1 MISYISTPLKSEV
14 KPYQENIELIAEIA
28 NKKQAKYDS
37 VIDSLLNQEY
47 NYLNLDIHNAKIK
60 QEHNDLMKNADKQ
73 LNALAKSD
81 LLLPENLNKAEKL
94 FDPIMNNS
102 NIQKGVMYTKKIRE
116 AEEFEKETIKKD
128 PSIGNKLNKNVA
140 EEMRNMFYE
149 ANPEDLDK
157 IAPYTQI
164 FAPYKDITTDLSK
177 LIKDLGVLNPES
189 YTNSVDIMGVLNE
202 YVKSGKI
209 SKDVVYS
216 KINTL
221 MTPEVQHQLMLNGW
235 SSYGKADL
243 NSFLGELEKNI
254 IPQVNSNE
262 KIIESLDER
271 IKLIKLNEA
280 GEPIDGNSIELFYNL
295 KHEKAFYENMNK
307 SYSSILNYNKK
318 YKENGGVLDLD
329 DKFNL
334 FQSLKQ
340 EELLGNMTTLFS
352 QDFNTYSY
360 KVSDADQFKANN
372 DFTLAQM
379 KEKKEK
385 EEKIASLGTPIDV
398 NDDGINDGYV
408 KNAAVSYETTTE
420 EDIENI
426 YRPES
431 MNSKK
436 LIVDGQEIIVNLK
449 NTGIKDW
456 KKEFTEEYEGI
467 QNILT
472 GVVVD
477 HLTSKSL
484 NPDTNEVDPNK
495 LKANNALFD
504 NYHKLRISGKTHDE
518 ALKAAGWTQENALS
532 SEDLSNLYE
541 AKVNAD
547 SSKNLQNIEKAINN
561 HLSKKYKDYLSGAL
575 AQEPK
580 TVEELISFE
589 EYIKNVE
596 NNRDRF
602 FREVRYTTAWSDYLD
617 RQTKKIKEN
626 NGENP
631 NPNLDVVLDFA
642 KEQYEGI
649 KFVKLHPG
657 SKEKSILNN
666 THLEFMPSVNSFIN
680 TGPLQHYGKE
690 YVKEQQEYY
699 KELLTVSKALVINFA
714 DVSQKLED
722 ADPLYKSLQG
732 LVNGALTNPSSG
744 LQIKE
749 DKKKLSSAFENKG
762 KSKIESK
769 SSTPKILRYNTATGE
784 VVASIDN
791 QDVYYTVKPEESSL
805 NGIPLGVPSKDIVGK
820 NLVLDVS
827 LNKNKEYS
835 YPVSLGTINDR
846 FYKIAYSKKHGEFIL
861 YSTDISNP
869 IGSFKST
876 FAAENYYKNIKNNSS
891 NNNSVQTNNQN
902 TITITQ

>member
-14 KPYQENIELIAEIA
+14 KPYQENIKLIAAVA
-28 NKKQAKYDS
+28 NEKQAKYDS
-37 VIDSLLNQEY
+37 VIDSLLYKEY

-60 QEHNDLMKNADKQ
+60 QEHNDLMKNIDKQ
-73 LNALAKSD
+73 LNSLAKSD

-102 NIQKGVMYTKKIRE
+102 NIQKGVIYTKKIRE
-116 AEEFEKETIKKD
+116 AEEFEKETLKKD

-164 FAPYKDITTDLSK
+164 FTPYKDITTDLSK
-177 LIKDLGVLNPES
+177 LIKELGVLNPEK
-189 YTNSVDIMGVLNE
+189 YTTSSDIMGVLNE

-209 SKDVVYS
+209 SKDVVFS

-254 IPQVNSNE
+254 IPQINSNE
-262 KIIESLDER
+262 KIIESLDEK

-307 SYSSILNYNKK
+307 SYSDILNYNKK

-352 QDFNTYSY
+352 QDFNEYSY
-360 KVSDADQFKANN
+360 KESDAVQFKANN
-372 DFTLAQM
+372 DFIVAQM
-379 KEKKEK
+379 KEKREK
-385 EEKIASLGTPIDV
+385 EEKIASLGIPIDV

-456 KKEFTEEYEGI
+456 KKAFTEEYKGI

-477 HLTSKSL
+477 YLTSKSL
-484 NPDTNEVDPNK
+484 NPATNEVDPNK

-504 NYHKLRISGKTHDE
+504 NYYKLRTSNKTHEE
-518 ALKAAGWTQENALS
+518 ALAASGWTQENALS

-561 HLSKKYKDYLSGAL
+561 HLSKKYKNYLSGAL

-589 EYIKNVE
+589 EFEKNKKNIDRNIILQGYSTSTVPSDIEIVE
-596 NNRDRF
+596 NLKKKFEKEWDKEKV
-602 FREVRYTTAWSDYLD
+602 RELYNS
-617 RQTKKIKEN
+617 
-626 NGENP
+626 
-631 NPNLDVVLDFA
+631 
-642 KEQYEGI
+642 I
-649 KFVKLHPG
+649 KFIKLFPG
-657 SKEKSILNN
+657 SKEKSILSDYE
-666 THLEFMPSVNSFIN
+666 LKIMPNVDAFIN
-680 TGPLQHYGKE
+680 IDPRQHYGKE
-690 YVKEQQEYY
+690 YIKEQQEYY
-699 KELLTVSKALVINFA
+699 KELLTVSNALVINFA

-732 LVNGALTNPSSG
+732 LINGALTNPGSG

-749 DKKKLSSAFENKG
+749 DKKKLLSSAFDKTG

-791 QDVYYTVKPEESSL
+791 QDVYYTVKPEESNL

-820 NLVLDVS
+820 NLVLDVF

-869 IGSFKST
+869 LGTFKST
-876 FAAENYYKNIKNNSS
+876 FAAENAFKSLKSNIS
-891 NNNSVQTNNQN
+891 NNTNQTNNQN

>member
-14 KPYQENIELIAEIA
+14 KPYQENIKLIAAIA
-28 NKKQAKYDS
+28 NEKQAKYDS
-37 VIDSLLNQEY
+37 VIDSLLYKEY

-60 QEHNDLMKNADKQ
+60 QEHNDLMKNIDKQ
-73 LNALAKSD
+73 LNSLAKSD

-102 NIQKGVMYTKKIRE
+102 NIQKGVIYTKKIRE
-116 AEEFEKETIKKD
+116 AEEFEKETLKKD

-164 FAPYKDITTDLSK
+164 FTPYKDITTDLSK
-177 LIKDLGVLNPES
+177 LIKELGVLNPEK
-189 YTNSVDIMGVLNE
+189 YTTSSDIMGVLNE

-209 SKDVVYS
+209 SKDVVFS

-254 IPQVNSNE
+254 IPQINSNE
-262 KIIESLDER
+262 KIIESLDEK

-307 SYSSILNYNKK
+307 SYSDILNYNKK

-352 QDFNTYSY
+352 QDFNEYSY
-360 KVSDADQFKANN
+360 KESDAVQFKANN
-372 DFTLAQM
+372 DFIVAQM
-379 KEKKEK
+379 KEKREK
-385 EEKIASLGTPIDV
+385 EEKIASLGIPIDV

-408 KNAAVSYETTTE
+408 KNATLSYETTTE

-456 KKEFTEEYEGI
+456 KKAFTEEYKGI

-477 HLTSKSL
+477 YLTSKSL
-484 NPDTNEVDPNK
+484 NPATNEVDPNK

-504 NYHKLRISGKTHDE
+504 NYYKLRTSNKTHEE
-518 ALKAAGWTQENALS
+518 ALAASGWTQENALS

-561 HLSKKYKDYLSGAL
+561 HLSKKYKNYLSGAL

-589 EYIKNVE
+589 EFEKNKKNIDRNIILQGYSTSTVPSDIEIVE
-596 NNRDRF
+596 NLKKKFEKEWDKEKV
-602 FREVRYTTAWSDYLD
+602 RELYNS
-617 RQTKKIKEN
+617 
-626 NGENP
+626 
-631 NPNLDVVLDFA
+631 
-642 KEQYEGI
+642 I
-649 KFVKLHPG
+649 KFIKLFPG
-657 SKEKSILNN
+657 SKEKSILSDYQ
-666 THLEFMPSVNSFIN
+666 LKIMPNVDAFIN
-680 TGPLQHYGKE
+680 IDPRQHYGKE
-690 YVKEQQEYY
+690 YIKEQQEYY
-699 KELLTVSKALVINFA
+699 KELLTVSNALVINFA

-732 LVNGALTNPSSG
+732 LINGALTNPGSG

-749 DKKKLSSAFENKG
+749 DKKKLLSSAFDKTG

-791 QDVYYTVKPEESSL
+791 QDVYYTVKPEESNL

-820 NLVLDVS
+820 NLVLDVI

-869 IGSFKST
+869 LGTFKST
-876 FAAENYYKNIKNNSS
+876 FAAENAFKSLKSNIS
-891 NNNSVQTNNQN
+891 NNTNQTNNQN

>member
-1 MISYISTPLKSEV
+1 
-14 KPYQENIELIAEIA
+14 
-28 NKKQAKYDS
+28 
-37 VIDSLLNQEY
+37 
-47 NYLNLDIHNAKIK
+47 
-60 QEHNDLMKNADKQ
+60 
-73 LNALAKSD
+73 
-81 LLLPENLNKAEKL
+81 
-94 FDPIMNNS
+94 MNNS

-116 AEEFEKETIKKD
+116 AEEFENETIKKD
-128 PSIGNKLNKNVA
+128 PSIGNRLNKNVA
-140 EEMRNMFYE
+140 EEMKNMFYE

-164 FAPYKDITTDLSK
+164 FAPYKDITADLSK

-189 YTNSVDIMGVLNE
+189 YTTSSDIMGVLNE

-209 SKDVVYS
+209 AKDVVYS
-216 KINTL
+216 KINAL

-271 IKLIKLNEA
+271 IKLIELNEA

-329 DKFNL
+329 DRFNL

-360 KVSDADQFKANN
+360 KVSDAGQFKANN
-372 DFTLAQM
+372 DFALAQM
-379 KEKKEK
+379 KEKREK
-385 EEKIASLGTPIDV
+385 EDKIASLGTPIDV
-398 NDDGINDGYV
+398 NNDGINDGYV
-408 KNAAVSYETTTE
+408 KNATLSYETTTE
-420 EDIENI
+420 EDIEGI
-426 YRPES
+426 YDPKS
-431 MNSKK
+431 INSKK

-449 NTGIKDW
+449 NSGIKNW
-456 KKEFTEEYEGI
+456 QETFREEYEGI

-472 GVVVD
+472 GIVVD

-484 NPDTNEVDPNK
+484 NPATNEVDPNK

-518 ALKAAGWTQENALS
+518 ALKAAGWTQENSLS

-541 AKVNAD
+541 AKVNVD

-631 NPNLDVVLDFA
+631 NPNLDIVLDFA

-649 KFVKLHPG
+649 KFAKLHPG

-666 THLEFMPSVNSFIN
+666 THLEFMPSVYSFIN

-690 YVKEQQEYY
+690 YIKEQQEYY
-699 KELLTVSKALVINFA
+699 KELLTVSNALVINFA

-749 DKKKLSSAFENKG
+749 DKKKLSSAFDKTG

-791 QDVYYTVKPEESSL
+791 QDVYYTVKPEESNL

-835 YPVSLGTINDR
+835 YPVSLGTINSE

-861 YSTDISNP
+861 YSTNISNP
-869 IGSFKST
+869 IGIYKST
-876 FAAENYYKNIKNNSS
+876 FAAENAFKSLKSNIPNNT
-891 NNNSVQTNNQN
+891 NQTNNQN

>member
-14 KPYQENIELIAEIA
+14 KPYQENIKLIAAVA
-28 NKKQAKYDS
+28 NEKQAKYDS
-37 VIDSLLNQEY
+37 VIDSLLYKEY

-60 QEHNDLMKNADKQ
+60 QEHNDLMKNIDKQ
-73 LNALAKSD
+73 LNSLAKSD

-102 NIQKGVMYTKKIRE
+102 NIQKGVIYTKKIRE
-116 AEEFEKETIKKD
+116 AEEFEKETLKKD

-164 FAPYKDITTDLSK
+164 FTPYKDITTDLSK
-177 LIKDLGVLNPES
+177 LIKELGVLNPEK
-189 YTNSVDIMGVLNE
+189 YTTSSDIMGVLNE

-209 SKDVVYS
+209 SKDVVFS

-254 IPQVNSNE
+254 IPQINSNE
-262 KIIESLDER
+262 KIIESLDEK

-307 SYSSILNYNKK
+307 SYSDILNYNKK

-352 QDFNTYSY
+352 QDFNEYSY
-360 KVSDADQFKANN
+360 KVSDALQFKANN
-372 DFTLAQM
+372 DFIVAQM
-379 KEKKEK
+379 KEKREK
-385 EEKIASLGTPIDV
+385 EEKIASLGIPIDV

-408 KNAAVSYETTTE
+408 KNATLSYETTTE

-456 KKEFTEEYEGI
+456 KKAFTEEYKGI

-477 HLTSKSL
+477 YLTSKSL
-484 NPDTNEVDPNK
+484 NPATNEVDPNK

-504 NYHKLRISGKTHDE
+504 NYYKLRTSNKTHEE
-518 ALKAAGWTQENALS
+518 ALAASGWTQENALS

-561 HLSKKYKDYLSGAL
+561 HLSKKYKNYLSGAL

-589 EYIKNVE
+589 EFEKNKKNIDRNIILQGYSTSTVPSDIEIVE
-596 NNRDRF
+596 NLKKKFEKEWDKEKV
-602 FREVRYTTAWSDYLD
+602 RELYNS
-617 RQTKKIKEN
+617 
-626 NGENP
+626 
-631 NPNLDVVLDFA
+631 
-642 KEQYEGI
+642 I
-649 KFVKLHPG
+649 KFIKLFPG
-657 SKEKSILNN
+657 SKEKSILSDYE
-666 THLEFMPSVNSFIN
+666 LKIMPNVDAFIN
-680 TGPLQHYGKE
+680 IDPRQHYGKE
-690 YVKEQQEYY
+690 YIKEQQEYY
-699 KELLTVSKALVINFA
+699 KELLTVSNALVINFA

-732 LVNGALTNPSSG
+732 LINGALTNPGSG

-749 DKKKLSSAFENKG
+749 DKKKLLSSAFDKTG

-791 QDVYYTVKPEESSL
+791 QDVYYTVKPEESNL

-820 NLVLDVS
+820 NLVLDVI

>member
-14 KPYQENIELIAEIA
+14 KPYQENIKLIASIA
-28 NKKQAKYDS
+28 NQKQAKYDS
-37 VIDSLLNQEY
+37 VIDSLLNKEY

-116 AEEFEKETIKKD
+116 AEEFENETIKKD

-177 LIKDLGVLNPES
+177 LIKELGVLNPES

-271 IKLIKLNEA
+271 IKLIELNEA

-295 KHEKAFYENMNK
+295 KQEKAFYENMNK

-329 DKFNL
+329 DRFNL

-360 KVSDADQFKANN
+360 KVSDASQFKANN
-372 DFTLAQM
+372 DFALAQM
-379 KEKKEK
+379 KEKREK
-385 EEKIASLGTPIDV
+385 EDKIASLGTPIDV

-408 KNAAVSYETTTE
+408 KNATLSYETTTE

-580 TVEELISFE
+580 TVEELITYE
-589 EYIKNVE
+589 EFKN
-596 NNRDRF
+596 NLKNRN
-602 FREVRYTTAWSDYLD
+602 YLD
-617 RQTKKIKEN
+617 LLEINKLNLNIYTQDFKDEIKKISEKNFSEQN
-626 NGENP
+626 
-631 NPNLDVVLDFA
+631 A
-642 KEQYEGI
+642 KKLYDSI
-649 KFVKLHPG
+649 KFIKLFPG
-657 SKEKSILNN
+657 SKEKSILSDYQ
-666 THLEFMPSVNSFIN
+666 LELMPSVNSFIN
-680 TGPLQHYGKE
+680 IDARQHYGKE

-749 DKKKLSSAFENKG
+749 DKKKLSSAFEETG

-835 YPVSLGTINDR
+835 YPVSLGTINSE

-861 YSTDISNP
+861 YSTNILNP
-869 IGSFKST
+869 IGIYKST
-876 FAAENYYKNIKNNSS
+876 FAAENAFKSLKSNIPNNT
-891 NNNSVQTNNQN
+891 NQTNNQN

>member
-14 KPYQENIELIAEIA
+14 KPYQENIKLIAEIA
-28 NKKQAKYDS
+28 NEKQAKYDS
-37 VIDSLLNQEY
+37 VIDSLLYKEY

-60 QEHNDLMKNADKQ
+60 QEHNDLMKNIDKQ
-73 LNALAKSD
+73 LNSLAKSD

-102 NIQKGVMYTKKIRE
+102 NIQKGVIYTKKIRE
-116 AEEFEKETIKKD
+116 AEEFEKETLKKD

-164 FAPYKDITTDLSK
+164 FTPYKDITTDLSK
-177 LIKDLGVLNPES
+177 LIKELGVLNPEK
-189 YTNSVDIMGVLNE
+189 YTTSSDIMGVLNE

-209 SKDVVYS
+209 SKDVVFS

-254 IPQVNSNE
+254 IPQINSNE
-262 KIIESLDER
+262 KIIESLDEK

-307 SYSSILNYNKK
+307 SYSDILNYNKK

-352 QDFNTYSY
+352 QDFNEYSY
-360 KVSDADQFKANN
+360 KESDALQFKANN
-372 DFTLAQM
+372 DFIVAQM
-379 KEKKEK
+379 KEKREK
-385 EEKIASLGTPIDV
+385 EEKIASLGIPIDV

-408 KNAAVSYETTTE
+408 KNATLSYETTTE

-456 KKEFTEEYEGI
+456 KKAFTEEYKGI

-477 HLTSKSL
+477 YLTSKSL
-484 NPDTNEVDPNK
+484 NPATNEVDPNK

-504 NYHKLRISGKTHDE
+504 NYYKLRTSNKTHEE
-518 ALKAAGWTQENALS
+518 ALAASGWTQENALS

-561 HLSKKYKDYLSGAL
+561 HLSKKYKNYLSGAL

-589 EYIKNVE
+589 EFEKNKKNIDRNIILQGYSTSTVPSDIEIVE
-596 NNRDRF
+596 NLKKKFEKEWDK
-602 FREVRYTTAWSDYLD
+602 EKVRKLYNS
-617 RQTKKIKEN
+617 
-626 NGENP
+626 
-631 NPNLDVVLDFA
+631 
-642 KEQYEGI
+642 I
-649 KFVKLHPG
+649 KFIKLFPG
-657 SKEKSILNN
+657 SKEKSILSDYE
-666 THLEFMPSVNSFIN
+666 LKIMPNVDAFIN
-680 TGPLQHYGKE
+680 IDPRQHYGKE
-690 YVKEQQEYY
+690 YIKEQQEYY
-699 KELLTVSKALVINFA
+699 KELLTVSNALVINFA

-732 LVNGALTNPSSG
+732 LINGALTNPGSG

-749 DKKKLSSAFENKG
+749 DKKKLLSSAFDKTG

-791 QDVYYTVKPEESSL
+791 QDVYYTVKPEESNL

-820 NLVLDVS
+820 NLVLDVI

-869 IGSFKST
+869 LGTFKST
-876 FAAENYYKNIKNNSS
+876 FAAENAFKSLKSNIS
-891 NNNSVQTNNQN
+891 NNTNQTNNQN

>member
-14 KPYQENIELIAEIA
+14 KPYQENIKLIAEIA
-28 NKKQAKYDS
+28 NEKQAKYDS
-37 VIDSLLNQEY
+37 VIDSLLYKEY

-60 QEHNDLMKNADKQ
+60 QEHNDLMKNIDKQ
-73 LNALAKSD
+73 LNSLAKSD

-102 NIQKGVMYTKKIRE
+102 NIQKGVIYTKKIRE
-116 AEEFEKETIKKD
+116 AEEFEKETLKKD

-164 FAPYKDITTDLSK
+164 FTPYKDITTDLSK
-177 LIKDLGVLNPES
+177 LIKELGVLNPEK
-189 YTNSVDIMGVLNE
+189 YTTSSDIMGVLNE

-209 SKDVVYS
+209 SKDVVFS

-254 IPQVNSNE
+254 IPQINSNE
-262 KIIESLDER
+262 KIIESLDEK

-307 SYSSILNYNKK
+307 SYSDILNYNKK

-352 QDFNTYSY
+352 QDFNEYSY
-360 KVSDADQFKANN
+360 KVSDALQFKANN
-372 DFTLAQM
+372 DFIVAQM
-379 KEKKEK
+379 KEKREK
-385 EEKIASLGTPIDV
+385 EEKIASLGIPIDV

-408 KNAAVSYETTTE
+408 KNATLSYETTTE

-456 KKEFTEEYEGI
+456 KKAFTEEYKGI

-477 HLTSKSL
+477 YLTSKSL
-484 NPDTNEVDPNK
+484 NPATNEVDPNK

-504 NYHKLRISGKTHDE
+504 NYYKLRTSNKTHEE
-518 ALKAAGWTQENALS
+518 ALAASGWTQENALS

-561 HLSKKYKDYLSGAL
+561 HLSKKYKNYLSGAL

-589 EYIKNVE
+589 EFEKNKKNIDRNIILQGYSTSTVPSDIEIVE
-596 NNRDRF
+596 NLKKKFEKEWDK
-602 FREVRYTTAWSDYLD
+602 EKVRKLYNS
-617 RQTKKIKEN
+617 
-626 NGENP
+626 
-631 NPNLDVVLDFA
+631 
-642 KEQYEGI
+642 I
-649 KFVKLHPG
+649 KFIKLFPG
-657 SKEKSILNN
+657 SKEKSILSDYE
-666 THLEFMPSVNSFIN
+666 LKIMPNVDAFIN
-680 TGPLQHYGKE
+680 IDPRQHYGKE
-690 YVKEQQEYY
+690 YIKEQQEYY
-699 KELLTVSKALVINFA
+699 KELLTVSNALVINFA

-732 LVNGALTNPSSG
+732 LINGALTNPGSG

-749 DKKKLSSAFENKG
+749 DKKKLLSSAFDKTG

-791 QDVYYTVKPEESSL
+791 QDVYYTVKPEESNL

-820 NLVLDVS
+820 NLVLDVI

-869 IGSFKST
+869 LGTFKST
-876 FAAENYYKNIKNNSS
+876 FAAENAFKSLKSNIS
-891 NNNSVQTNNQN
+891 NNTNQTNNQN

>member
-14 KPYQENIELIAEIA
+14 KPYQENIKLIAAVA
-28 NKKQAKYDS
+28 NEKQAKYDS
-37 VIDSLLNQEY
+37 VIDSLLYKEY

-60 QEHNDLMKNADKQ
+60 QEHNDLMKNIDKQ
-73 LNALAKSD
+73 LNSLAKSD

-102 NIQKGVMYTKKIRE
+102 NIQKGVIYTKKIRE
-116 AEEFEKETIKKD
+116 AEEFEKETLKKD

-164 FAPYKDITTDLSK
+164 FTPYKDITTDLSK
-177 LIKDLGVLNPES
+177 LIKELGVLNPEK
-189 YTNSVDIMGVLNE
+189 YTTSSDIMGVLNE

-209 SKDVVYS
+209 SKDVVFS

-254 IPQVNSNE
+254 IPQINSNE
-262 KIIESLDER
+262 KIIESLDEK

-307 SYSSILNYNKK
+307 SYSDILNYNKK

-352 QDFNTYSY
+352 QDFNEYSY
-360 KVSDADQFKANN
+360 KESDAVQFKANN
-372 DFTLAQM
+372 DFIVAQM
-379 KEKKEK
+379 KEKREK
-385 EEKIASLGTPIDV
+385 EEKIASLGIPIDV

-408 KNAAVSYETTTE
+408 KNATLSYETTTE

-456 KKEFTEEYEGI
+456 KKAFTEEYKGI

-477 HLTSKSL
+477 YLTSKSL
-484 NPDTNEVDPNK
+484 NPATNEVDPNK

-504 NYHKLRISGKTHDE
+504 NYYKLRTSNKTHEE
-518 ALKAAGWTQENALS
+518 ALAASGWTQENALS

-561 HLSKKYKDYLSGAL
+561 HLSKKYKNYLNGAL

-589 EYIKNVE
+589 EFEKNKKNIDRNIILQGYSTSTVPSDIEIVE
-596 NNRDRF
+596 NLKKKFEKEWDK
-602 FREVRYTTAWSDYLD
+602 EKVRKLYNS
-617 RQTKKIKEN
+617 
-626 NGENP
+626 
-631 NPNLDVVLDFA
+631 
-642 KEQYEGI
+642 I
-649 KFVKLHPG
+649 KFIKLFPG
-657 SKEKSILNN
+657 SKEKSILSDYE
-666 THLEFMPSVNSFIN
+666 LKIMPNVDAFIN
-680 TGPLQHYGKE
+680 IDPRQHYGKE
-690 YVKEQQEYY
+690 YIKEQQEYY
-699 KELLTVSKALVINFA
+699 KELLTVSNALVINFA

-732 LVNGALTNPSSG
+732 LINGALTNPGSG

-749 DKKKLSSAFENKG
+749 DKKKLLSSAFDKTG

-791 QDVYYTVKPEESSL
+791 QDVYYTVKPEESNL

-820 NLVLDVS
+820 NLVLDVI

-869 IGSFKST
+869 LGTFKST
-876 FAAENYYKNIKNNSS
+876 FAAENAFKSLKSNIS
-891 NNNSVQTNNQN
+891 NNTNQTNNQN

>member
-14 KPYQENIELIAEIA
+14 KPYQENIKLIAEIA
-28 NKKQAKYDS
+28 NEKQAKYDS
-37 VIDSLLNQEY
+37 VIDSLLYKEY

-60 QEHNDLMKNADKQ
+60 QEHNDLMKNIDKQ
-73 LNALAKSD
+73 LNSLAKSD

-102 NIQKGVMYTKKIRE
+102 NIQKGVIYTKKIRE
-116 AEEFEKETIKKD
+116 AEEFEKETLKKD

-164 FAPYKDITTDLSK
+164 FTPYKDITTDLSK
-177 LIKDLGVLNPES
+177 LIKELGVLNPEK
-189 YTNSVDIMGVLNE
+189 YTTSSDIMGVLNE

-209 SKDVVYS
+209 SKDVVFS

-254 IPQVNSNE
+254 IPQINSNE
-262 KIIESLDER
+262 KIIESLDEK

-307 SYSSILNYNKK
+307 SYSDILNYNKK

-352 QDFNTYSY
+352 QDFNEYSY
-360 KVSDADQFKANN
+360 KVSDALQFKANN
-372 DFTLAQM
+372 DFIVAQM
-379 KEKKEK
+379 KEKREK
-385 EEKIASLGTPIDV
+385 EEKIASLGIPIDV

-408 KNAAVSYETTTE
+408 KNATLSYETTTE

-456 KKEFTEEYEGI
+456 KKAFTEEYKGI

-477 HLTSKSL
+477 YLTSKSL
-484 NPDTNEVDPNK
+484 NPATNEVDPNK

-504 NYHKLRISGKTHDE
+504 NYYKLRTSNKTHEE
-518 ALKAAGWTQENALS
+518 ALAASGWTQENALS

-561 HLSKKYKDYLSGAL
+561 HLSKKYKNYLSGAL

-589 EYIKNVE
+589 EFEKNKKNIDRNIILQGYSTSTVPSDIEIVE
-596 NNRDRF
+596 NLKKKFEKEWDK
-602 FREVRYTTAWSDYLD
+602 EKVRKLYNS
-617 RQTKKIKEN
+617 
-626 NGENP
+626 
-631 NPNLDVVLDFA
+631 
-642 KEQYEGI
+642 I
-649 KFVKLHPG
+649 KFIKLFPG
-657 SKEKSILNN
+657 SKEKSILSDYE
-666 THLEFMPSVNSFIN
+666 LKIMPNVDAFIN
-680 TGPLQHYGKE
+680 IDPRQHYGKE
-690 YVKEQQEYY
+690 YIKEQQEYY
-699 KELLTVSKALVINFA
+699 KELLTVSNALVINFA

-732 LVNGALTNPSSG
+732 LINGALTNPGSG

-749 DKKKLSSAFENKG
+749 DKKKLLSSAFDKTG

-791 QDVYYTVKPEESSL
+791 QDVYYTVKPEESNL

-820 NLVLDVS
+820 NLVLDVI

>member
-14 KPYQENIELIAEIA
+14 KPYQENIKLIAAIA
-28 NKKQAKYDS
+28 NEKQAKYDS
-37 VIDSLLNQEY
+37 VIDSLLYKEY

-60 QEHNDLMKNADKQ
+60 QEHNDLMKNIDKQ
-73 LNALAKSD
+73 LNSLAKSD

-102 NIQKGVMYTKKIRE
+102 NIQKGVIYTKKIRE
-116 AEEFEKETIKKD
+116 AEEFEKETLKKD

-164 FAPYKDITTDLSK
+164 FTPYKDITTDLSK
-177 LIKDLGVLNPES
+177 LIKELGVLNPEK
-189 YTNSVDIMGVLNE
+189 YTTSSDIMGVLNE

-209 SKDVVYS
+209 SKDVVFS

-254 IPQVNSNE
+254 IPQINSNE
-262 KIIESLDER
+262 KIIESLDEK

-307 SYSSILNYNKK
+307 SYSDILNYNKK

-352 QDFNTYSY
+352 QDFNEYSY
-360 KVSDADQFKANN
+360 KESDAVQFKANN
-372 DFTLAQM
+372 DFIVAQM
-379 KEKKEK
+379 KEKREK
-385 EEKIASLGTPIDV
+385 EEKIASLGIPIDV

-408 KNAAVSYETTTE
+408 KNATLSYETTTE

-456 KKEFTEEYEGI
+456 KKAFTEEYKGI

-477 HLTSKSL
+477 YLTSKSL
-484 NPDTNEVDPNK
+484 NPATNEVDPNK

-504 NYHKLRISGKTHDE
+504 NYYKLRTSNKTHEE
-518 ALKAAGWTQENALS
+518 ALAASGWTQENALS

-561 HLSKKYKDYLSGAL
+561 HLSKKYKNYLNGAL

-589 EYIKNVE
+589 EFEKNKKNIDRNIILQGYSTSTVPSDIEIVE
-596 NNRDRF
+596 NLKKKFEKEWDKEKV
-602 FREVRYTTAWSDYLD
+602 RELYNS
-617 RQTKKIKEN
+617 
-626 NGENP
+626 
-631 NPNLDVVLDFA
+631 
-642 KEQYEGI
+642 I
-649 KFVKLHPG
+649 KFIKLFPG
-657 SKEKSILNN
+657 SKEKSILSDYE
-666 THLEFMPSVNSFIN
+666 LKIMPNVDAFIN
-680 TGPLQHYGKE
+680 IDPRQHYGKE
-690 YVKEQQEYY
+690 YIKEQQEYY
-699 KELLTVSKALVINFA
+699 KELLTVSNALVINFA

-732 LVNGALTNPSSG
+732 LINGALTNPGSG

-749 DKKKLSSAFENKG
+749 DKKKLLSSAFDKTG

-791 QDVYYTVKPEESSL
+791 QDVYYTVKPEESNL

-820 NLVLDVS
+820 NLVLDVI

-869 IGSFKST
+869 LGTFKST
-876 FAAENYYKNIKNNSS
+876 FAAENAFKSLKSNIS
-891 NNNSVQTNNQN
+891 NNTNQTNNQN

>member
-14 KPYQENIELIAEIA
+14 KPYQENIKLIAAVA
-28 NKKQAKYDS
+28 NEKQAKYDS
-37 VIDSLLNQEY
+37 VIDSLLYKEY
-47 NYLNLDIHNAKIK
+47 NYLNLDIYNAKIK
-60 QEHNDLMKNADKQ
+60 QEHNDLMKNIDKQ
-73 LNALAKSD
+73 LNSLAKSD

-102 NIQKGVMYTKKIRE
+102 NIQKGVIYTKKIRE
-116 AEEFEKETIKKD
+116 AEEFEKETLKKD

-164 FAPYKDITTDLSK
+164 FTPYKDITTDLSK
-177 LIKDLGVLNPES
+177 LIKELGVLNPEK
-189 YTNSVDIMGVLNE
+189 YTTSSDIMGVLNE

-209 SKDVVYS
+209 SKDVVFS

-254 IPQVNSNE
+254 IPQINSNE
-262 KIIESLDER
+262 KIIESLDEK

-307 SYSSILNYNKK
+307 SYSDILNYNKK

-352 QDFNTYSY
+352 QDFNEYSY
-360 KVSDADQFKANN
+360 KVSDAVQFKANN
-372 DFTLAQM
+372 DFIVAQM
-379 KEKKEK
+379 KEKREK
-385 EEKIASLGTPIDV
+385 EEKIASLGIPIDV

-456 KKEFTEEYEGI
+456 KKAFTEEYKGI

-477 HLTSKSL
+477 YLTSKSL
-484 NPDTNEVDPNK
+484 NPATNEVDPNK

-504 NYHKLRISGKTHDE
+504 NYYKLRTSNKTHEE
-518 ALKAAGWTQENALS
+518 ALAASGWTQENALS

-561 HLSKKYKDYLSGAL
+561 HLSKKYKNYLSGAL

-589 EYIKNVE
+589 EFEKNKKNIDRNIILQGYSTSTVPSDIEIVE
-596 NNRDRF
+596 NLKKKFEKEWDKEKV
-602 FREVRYTTAWSDYLD
+602 RELYNS
-617 RQTKKIKEN
+617 
-626 NGENP
+626 
-631 NPNLDVVLDFA
+631 
-642 KEQYEGI
+642 I
-649 KFVKLHPG
+649 KFIKLFPG
-657 SKEKSILNN
+657 SKEKSILSDYE
-666 THLEFMPSVNSFIN
+666 LKIMPNVDAFIN
-680 TGPLQHYGKE
+680 IDPRQHYGKE
-690 YVKEQQEYY
+690 YIKEQQEYY
-699 KELLTVSKALVINFA
+699 KELLTVSNALVINFA

-732 LVNGALTNPSSG
+732 LINGALTNPGSG

-749 DKKKLSSAFENKG
+749 DKKKLLSSAFDKTG

-791 QDVYYTVKPEESSL
+791 QDVYYTVKPEESNL

-820 NLVLDVS
+820 NLVLDVI

-869 IGSFKST
+869 LGTFKST
-876 FAAENYYKNIKNNSS
+876 FAAENAFKSLKSNIS
-891 NNNSVQTNNQN
+891 NNTNQTNNQN

>member
-14 KPYQENIELIAEIA
+14 KPYQENIKLIAAVA
-28 NKKQAKYDS
+28 NEKQAKYDS
-37 VIDSLLNQEY
+37 VIDSLLYKEY
-47 NYLNLDIHNAKIK
+47 NYLNLDIYNAKIK
-60 QEHNDLMKNADKQ
+60 QEHNDLMKNIDKQ
-73 LNALAKSD
+73 LNSLAKSD

-102 NIQKGVMYTKKIRE
+102 NIQKGVIYTKKIRE
-116 AEEFEKETIKKD
+116 AEEFEKETLKKD

-164 FAPYKDITTDLSK
+164 FTPYKDITTDLSK
-177 LIKDLGVLNPES
+177 LIKELGVLNPEK
-189 YTNSVDIMGVLNE
+189 YTTSSDIMGVLNE

-209 SKDVVYS
+209 SKDVVFS

-254 IPQVNSNE
+254 IPQINSNE
-262 KIIESLDER
+262 KIIESLDEK

-307 SYSSILNYNKK
+307 SYSDILNYNKK

-352 QDFNTYSY
+352 QDFNEYSY
-360 KVSDADQFKANN
+360 KESDAVQFKANN
-372 DFTLAQM
+372 DFIVAQM
-379 KEKKEK
+379 KEKREK
-385 EEKIASLGTPIDV
+385 EEKIASLGIPIDV

-456 KKEFTEEYEGI
+456 KKAFTEEYKGI

-477 HLTSKSL
+477 YLTSKSL
-484 NPDTNEVDPNK
+484 NPATNEVDPNK

-504 NYHKLRISGKTHDE
+504 NYYKLRTSNKTHEE
-518 ALKAAGWTQENALS
+518 ALAASGWTQENALS

-561 HLSKKYKDYLSGAL
+561 HLSKKYKNYLSGAL

-589 EYIKNVE
+589 EFEKNKKNIDRNIILQGYSTSTVPSDIEIVE
-596 NNRDRF
+596 NLKKKFEKEWDKEKV
-602 FREVRYTTAWSDYLD
+602 RELYNS
-617 RQTKKIKEN
+617 
-626 NGENP
+626 
-631 NPNLDVVLDFA
+631 
-642 KEQYEGI
+642 I
-649 KFVKLHPG
+649 KFIKLFPG
-657 SKEKSILNN
+657 SKEKSILSDYE
-666 THLEFMPSVNSFIN
+666 LKIMPNVDAFIN
-680 TGPLQHYGKE
+680 IDPRQHYGKE
-690 YVKEQQEYY
+690 YIKEQQEYY
-699 KELLTVSKALVINFA
+699 KELLTVSNALVINFA

-732 LVNGALTNPSSG
+732 LINGALTNPGSG

-749 DKKKLSSAFENKG
+749 DKKKLLSSAFDKTG

-791 QDVYYTVKPEESSL
+791 QDVYYTVKPEESNL

-820 NLVLDVS
+820 NLVLDVI

-869 IGSFKST
+869 LGTFKST
-876 FAAENYYKNIKNNSS
+876 FAAENAFKSLKSNIS
-891 NNNSVQTNNQN
+891 NNTNQTNNQN

>member
-14 KPYQENIELIAEIA
+14 KPYQENIKLIAEIA
-28 NKKQAKYDS
+28 NEKQAKYDS
-37 VIDSLLNQEY
+37 VIDSLLYKEY

-60 QEHNDLMKNADKQ
+60 QEHNDLMKNIDKQ
-73 LNALAKSD
+73 LNSLAKSD

-102 NIQKGVMYTKKIRE
+102 NIQKGVIYTKKIRE
-116 AEEFEKETIKKD
+116 AEEFEKETLKKD

-164 FAPYKDITTDLSK
+164 FTPYKDITTDLSK
-177 LIKDLGVLNPES
+177 LIKELGVLNPEK
-189 YTNSVDIMGVLNE
+189 YTTSSDIMGVLNE

-254 IPQVNSNE
+254 IPQINSNE

-307 SYSSILNYNKK
+307 SYSDILNYNKK

-352 QDFNTYSY
+352 QDFNEYSY
-360 KVSDADQFKANN
+360 KESDALQFKANN
-372 DFTLAQM
+372 DFIVAQM
-379 KEKKEK
+379 KEKREK
-385 EEKIASLGTPIDV
+385 EEKIASLGIPIDV

-456 KKEFTEEYEGI
+456 KKAFTEEYKGI

-484 NPDTNEVDPNK
+484 NPATNEVDPNK

-504 NYHKLRISGKTHDE
+504 NYYKLRTSNKTHEE
-518 ALKAAGWTQENALS
+518 ALAASGWTQENALS

-561 HLSKKYKDYLSGAL
+561 HLSKKYKNYLSGAL

-589 EYIKNVE
+589 EFEKNKKNIDRNIILQGYSTSTVPSDIEIVE
-596 NNRDRF
+596 NLKKKFEKEWDK
-602 FREVRYTTAWSDYLD
+602 EKVRKLYDS
-617 RQTKKIKEN
+617 
-626 NGENP
+626 
-631 NPNLDVVLDFA
+631 
-642 KEQYEGI
+642 I
-649 KFVKLHPG
+649 KFIKLFPG
-657 SKEKSILNN
+657 SKEKSILSDYQ
-666 THLEFMPSVNSFIN
+666 LKIMPNVDSFIN
-680 TGPLQHYGKE
+680 IDPRQHYGKE

-699 KELLTVSKALVINFA
+699 KELLTVSNALVINFA

-732 LVNGALTNPSSG
+732 LINGALTNPGSG

-749 DKKKLSSAFENKG
+749 DKKKLLSSAFDKTG

-769 SSTPKILRYNTATGE
+769 SSIPKILRYNTATGE

-791 QDVYYTVKPEESSL
+791 QDVYYTVKPEESNL

-820 NLVLDVS
+820 NLVLDVI

>member
-14 KPYQENIELIAEIA
+14 KPYQENIKLIAEIA
-28 NKKQAKYDS
+28 NEKQAKYDS
-37 VIDSLLNQEY
+37 VIDSLLYKEY

-60 QEHNDLMKNADKQ
+60 QEHNDLMKNIDKQ
-73 LNALAKSD
+73 LNSLAKSD

-102 NIQKGVMYTKKIRE
+102 NIQKGVIYTKKIRE
-116 AEEFEKETIKKD
+116 AEEFEKETLKKD

-164 FAPYKDITTDLSK
+164 FTPYKDITTDLSK
-177 LIKDLGVLNPES
+177 LIKELGVLNPEK
-189 YTNSVDIMGVLNE
+189 YTTSSDIMGVLNE

-209 SKDVVYS
+209 SKDVVFS

-254 IPQVNSNE
+254 IPQINSNE
-262 KIIESLDER
+262 KIIESLDEK

-307 SYSSILNYNKK
+307 SYSDILNYNKK

-352 QDFNTYSY
+352 QDFNEYSY
-360 KVSDADQFKANN
+360 KESDAVQFKANN
-372 DFTLAQM
+372 DFIVAQM
-379 KEKKEK
+379 KEKREK
-385 EEKIASLGTPIDV
+385 EEKIASLGIPIDV

-408 KNAAVSYETTTE
+408 KNATLSYETTTE

-456 KKEFTEEYEGI
+456 KKAFTEEYKGI

-477 HLTSKSL
+477 YLTSKSL
-484 NPDTNEVDPNK
+484 NPATNEVDPNK

-504 NYHKLRISGKTHDE
+504 NYYKLRTSNKTHEE
-518 ALKAAGWTQENALS
+518 ALAASGWTQENALS

-561 HLSKKYKDYLSGAL
+561 HLSKKYKNYLNGAL

-589 EYIKNVE
+589 EFEKNKKNIDRNIILQGYSTSTVPSDIEIVE
-596 NNRDRF
+596 NLKKKFEKEWDKEKV
-602 FREVRYTTAWSDYLD
+602 RELYNS
-617 RQTKKIKEN
+617 
-626 NGENP
+626 
-631 NPNLDVVLDFA
+631 
-642 KEQYEGI
+642 I
-649 KFVKLHPG
+649 KFIKLFPG
-657 SKEKSILNN
+657 SKEKSILSDYE
-666 THLEFMPSVNSFIN
+666 LKIMPNVDAFIN
-680 TGPLQHYGKE
+680 IDPRQHYGKE
-690 YVKEQQEYY
+690 YIKEQQEYY
-699 KELLTVSKALVINFA
+699 KELLTVSNALVINFA

-732 LVNGALTNPSSG
+732 LINGALTNPGSG

-749 DKKKLSSAFENKG
+749 DKKKLLSSAFDKTG

-791 QDVYYTVKPEESSL
+791 QDVYYTVKPEESNL

-820 NLVLDVS
+820 NLVLDVI

>member
-14 KPYQENIELIAEIA
+14 KPYQENIKLIASIA
-28 NKKQAKYDS
+28 NQKQAKYDS
-37 VIDSLLNQEY
+37 VIDTLLNQEY

-116 AEEFEKETIKKD
+116 AEEFENETIKKD

-164 FAPYKDITTDLSK
+164 FTPYKDITADLSK
-177 LIKDLGVLNPES
+177 LIKELGVLNPES

-271 IKLIKLNEA
+271 IKLIELNEA

-307 SYSSILNYNKK
+307 SYSDILNYNKK

-329 DKFNL
+329 DRFNL

-360 KVSDADQFKANN
+360 KVSDASQFKANN
-372 DFTLAQM
+372 DFVLAQM
-379 KEKKEK
+379 KEKREK
-385 EEKIASLGTPIDV
+385 EDKIASLGTPIDV

-408 KNAAVSYETTTE
+408 KNATLSYETTTE
-420 EDIENI
+420 EDLENI

-436 LIVDGQEIIVNLK
+436 LIVDGQEIIVDLK

-518 ALKAAGWTQENALS
+518 ALKAAGWTQENSLS

-589 EYIKNVE
+589 EFEKNKKNIDSKIILQGYSTSTEPSDSEIVE
-596 NNRDRF
+596 NLKKKFEKEWDK
-602 FREVRYTTAWSDYLD
+602 EKVRKLYDS
-617 RQTKKIKEN
+617 IKH
-626 NGENP
+626 
-631 NPNLDVVLDFA
+631 
-642 KEQYEGI
+642 I
-649 KFVKLHPG
+649 KLFPG
-657 SKEKSILNN
+657 SKEKSILSDYE
-666 THLEFMPSVNSFIN
+666 LKIMPNVDSFIN
-680 TGPLQHYGKE
+680 IDARQHYGKE

-749 DKKKLSSAFENKG
+749 DKKKLSSAFNNKG

>member
-14 KPYQENIELIAEIA
+14 KPYQENIKLIAEIA
-28 NKKQAKYDS
+28 NEKQAKYDS
-37 VIDSLLNQEY
+37 VIDSLLYKEY

-60 QEHNDLMKNADKQ
+60 QEHNDLMKNIDKQ
-73 LNALAKSD
+73 LNSLAKSD

-102 NIQKGVMYTKKIRE
+102 NIQKGVIYTKKIRE
-116 AEEFEKETIKKD
+116 AEEFEKETLKKD

-164 FAPYKDITTDLSK
+164 FTPYKDITTDLSK
-177 LIKDLGVLNPES
+177 LIKELGVLNPEK
-189 YTNSVDIMGVLNE
+189 YTTSSDIMGVLNE

-209 SKDVVYS
+209 SKDVVFS

-254 IPQVNSNE
+254 IPQINSNE
-262 KIIESLDER
+262 KIIESLDEK

-307 SYSSILNYNKK
+307 SYSDILNYNKK

-352 QDFNTYSY
+352 QDFNEYSY
-360 KVSDADQFKANN
+360 KESDAVQFKANN
-372 DFTLAQM
+372 DFIVAQM
-379 KEKKEK
+379 KEKREK
-385 EEKIASLGTPIDV
+385 EEKIASLGIPIDV

-408 KNAAVSYETTTE
+408 KNATLSYETTTE

-456 KKEFTEEYEGI
+456 KKAFTEEYKGI

-477 HLTSKSL
+477 YLTSKSL
-484 NPDTNEVDPNK
+484 NPATNEVDPNK

-504 NYHKLRISGKTHDE
+504 NYYKLRTSNKTHEE
-518 ALKAAGWTQENALS
+518 ALAASGWTQENALS

-561 HLSKKYKDYLSGAL
+561 HLSKKYKNYLNGAL

-589 EYIKNVE
+589 EFEKNKKNIDRNIILQGYSTSTVPSDIEIVE
-596 NNRDRF
+596 NLKKKFEKEWDKEKV
-602 FREVRYTTAWSDYLD
+602 RELYNS
-617 RQTKKIKEN
+617 
-626 NGENP
+626 
-631 NPNLDVVLDFA
+631 
-642 KEQYEGI
+642 I
-649 KFVKLHPG
+649 KFIKLFPG
-657 SKEKSILNN
+657 SKEKSILSDYE
-666 THLEFMPSVNSFIN
+666 LKIMPNVDAFIN
-680 TGPLQHYGKE
+680 IDPRQHYGKE
-690 YVKEQQEYY
+690 YIKEQQEYY
-699 KELLTVSKALVINFA
+699 KELLTVSNALVINFA

-732 LVNGALTNPSSG
+732 LINGALTNSSSG

-749 DKKKLSSAFENKG
+749 DKKKLLSSAFDKTG

-791 QDVYYTVKPEESSL
+791 QDVYYTVKPEESNL

-820 NLVLDVS
+820 NLVLDVI

-869 IGSFKST
+869 LGTFKST
-876 FAAENYYKNIKNNSS
+876 FAAENAFKSLKSNIS
-891 NNNSVQTNNQN
+891 NNTNQTNNQN

>member
-14 KPYQENIELIAEIA
+14 KPYQENIKLIAEIA
-28 NKKQAKYDS
+28 NEKQAKYDS
-37 VIDSLLNQEY
+37 VIDSLLYKEY

-60 QEHNDLMKNADKQ
+60 QEHNDLMKNIDKQ
-73 LNALAKSD
+73 LNSLAKSD

-102 NIQKGVMYTKKIRE
+102 NIQKGVIYTKKIRE
-116 AEEFEKETIKKD
+116 AEEFEKETLKKD

-164 FAPYKDITTDLSK
+164 FTPYKDITTDLSK
-177 LIKDLGVLNPES
+177 LIKELGVLNPEK
-189 YTNSVDIMGVLNE
+189 YTTSSDIMGVLNE

-209 SKDVVYS
+209 SKDVVFS

-254 IPQVNSNE
+254 IPQINSNE
-262 KIIESLDER
+262 KIIESLDEK

-307 SYSSILNYNKK
+307 SYSDILNYNKK

-352 QDFNTYSY
+352 QDFNEYSY
-360 KVSDADQFKANN
+360 KESDAVQFKANN
-372 DFTLAQM
+372 DFIVAQM
-379 KEKKEK
+379 KEKREK
-385 EEKIASLGTPIDV
+385 EEKIASLGIPIDV

-408 KNAAVSYETTTE
+408 KNATLSYETTTE

-456 KKEFTEEYEGI
+456 KKAFTEEYKGI

-477 HLTSKSL
+477 YLTSKSL
-484 NPDTNEVDPNK
+484 NPATNEVDPNK

-504 NYHKLRISGKTHDE
+504 NYYKLRTSNKTHEE
-518 ALKAAGWTQENALS
+518 ALAASGWTQENALS

-561 HLSKKYKDYLSGAL
+561 HLSKKYKNYLNGAL

-589 EYIKNVE
+589 EFEKNKKNIDRNIILQGYSTSTVPSDIEIVE
-596 NNRDRF
+596 NLKKKFEKEWDK
-602 FREVRYTTAWSDYLD
+602 EKVRKLYNS
-617 RQTKKIKEN
+617 
-626 NGENP
+626 
-631 NPNLDVVLDFA
+631 
-642 KEQYEGI
+642 I
-649 KFVKLHPG
+649 KFIKLFPG
-657 SKEKSILNN
+657 SKEKSILSDYE
-666 THLEFMPSVNSFIN
+666 LKIMPNVDAFIN
-680 TGPLQHYGKE
+680 IDPRQHYGKE
-690 YVKEQQEYY
+690 YIKEQQEYY
-699 KELLTVSKALVINFA
+699 KELLTVSNALVINFA

-732 LVNGALTNPSSG
+732 LINGALTNPGSG

-749 DKKKLSSAFENKG
+749 DKKKLLSSAFDKTG

-791 QDVYYTVKPEESSL
+791 QDVYYTVKPEESNL

-820 NLVLDVS
+820 NLVLDVI

-869 IGSFKST
+869 LGTFKST
-876 FAAENYYKNIKNNSS
+876 FAAENAFKSLKSNIS
-891 NNNSVQTNNQN
+891 NNTNQTNNQN

>member
-14 KPYQENIELIAEIA
+14 KPYQENIKLIASIA
-28 NKKQAKYDS
+28 NQKQAKYDS
-37 VIDSLLNQEY
+37 VIDSLLNKEY

-116 AEEFEKETIKKD
+116 AEEFENETIKKD

-177 LIKDLGVLNPES
+177 LIKELGVLNPES

-271 IKLIKLNEA
+271 IKLIELNEA

-295 KHEKAFYENMNK
+295 KQEKAFYENMNK

-329 DKFNL
+329 DRFNL

-360 KVSDADQFKANN
+360 KVSDASQFKANN
-372 DFTLAQM
+372 DFALAQM
-379 KEKKEK
+379 KEKREK
-385 EEKIASLGTPIDV
+385 EDKIASLGTPIDV

-408 KNAAVSYETTTE
+408 KNATLSYETTTE

-580 TVEELISFE
+580 TVEELITYE
-589 EYIKNVE
+589 EFKN
-596 NNRDRF
+596 NLKNRN
-602 FREVRYTTAWSDYLD
+602 YLD
-617 RQTKKIKEN
+617 LLEINKLNLNIYTQDFKDEIKKISEKNFSEQN
-626 NGENP
+626 
-631 NPNLDVVLDFA
+631 A
-642 KEQYEGI
+642 KKLYDSI
-649 KFVKLHPG
+649 KFIKLFPG
-657 SKEKSILNN
+657 SKEKSILSDYQ
-666 THLEFMPSVNSFIN
+666 LELMPSVNSFIN

-749 DKKKLSSAFENKG
+749 DKKKLSSAFEETG

-835 YPVSLGTINDR
+835 YPVSLGTINSE

-861 YSTDISNP
+861 YSTNILNP
-869 IGSFKST
+869 IGIYKST
-876 FAAENYYKNIKNNSS
+876 FAAENAFKSLKSNIPNNT
-891 NNNSVQTNNQN
+891 NQTNNQN

>member
-14 KPYQENIELIAEIA
+14 KPYQENIKLIAAIA
-28 NKKQAKYDS
+28 NEKQAKYDS
-37 VIDSLLNQEY
+37 VIDSLLYKEY

-60 QEHNDLMKNADKQ
+60 QEHNDLMKNIDKQ
-73 LNALAKSD
+73 LNSLAKSD

-102 NIQKGVMYTKKIRE
+102 NIQKGVIYTKKIRE
-116 AEEFEKETIKKD
+116 AEEFEKETLKKD

-164 FAPYKDITTDLSK
+164 FTPYKDITTDLSK
-177 LIKDLGVLNPES
+177 LIKELGVLNPEK
-189 YTNSVDIMGVLNE
+189 YTTSSDIMGVLNE

-209 SKDVVYS
+209 SKDVVFS

-254 IPQVNSNE
+254 IPQINSNE
-262 KIIESLDER
+262 KIIESLDEK

-307 SYSSILNYNKK
+307 SYSDILNYNKK

-352 QDFNTYSY
+352 QDFNEYSY
-360 KVSDADQFKANN
+360 KESDAVQFKANN
-372 DFTLAQM
+372 DFIVAQM
-379 KEKKEK
+379 KEKREK
-385 EEKIASLGTPIDV
+385 EEKIASLGIPIDV

-456 KKEFTEEYEGI
+456 KKAFTEEYKGI

-477 HLTSKSL
+477 YLTSKSL
-484 NPDTNEVDPNK
+484 NPATNEVDPNK

-504 NYHKLRISGKTHDE
+504 NYYKLRTSNKTHEE
-518 ALKAAGWTQENALS
+518 ALAASGWTQENALS

-561 HLSKKYKDYLSGAL
+561 HLSKKYKNYLNGAL

-589 EYIKNVE
+589 EFEKNKKNIDRNIILQGYSTSTVPSDIEIVE
-596 NNRDRF
+596 NLKKKFEKEWDK
-602 FREVRYTTAWSDYLD
+602 EKVRKLYNS
-617 RQTKKIKEN
+617 
-626 NGENP
+626 
-631 NPNLDVVLDFA
+631 
-642 KEQYEGI
+642 I
-649 KFVKLHPG
+649 KFIKLFPG
-657 SKEKSILNN
+657 SKEKSILSDYE
-666 THLEFMPSVNSFIN
+666 LKIMPNVDAFIN
-680 TGPLQHYGKE
+680 IDPRQHYGKE
-690 YVKEQQEYY
+690 YIKEQQEYY
-699 KELLTVSKALVINFA
+699 KELLTVSNALVINFA

-732 LVNGALTNPSSG
+732 LINGALTNPGSG

-749 DKKKLSSAFENKG
+749 DKKKLLSSAFDKTG

-791 QDVYYTVKPEESSL
+791 QDVYYTVKPEESNL

-820 NLVLDVS
+820 NLVLDVI

>member
-14 KPYQENIELIAEIA
+14 KPYQENIKLIAEIA
-28 NKKQAKYDS
+28 NEKQAKYDS
-37 VIDSLLNQEY
+37 VIDSLLYKEY

-60 QEHNDLMKNADKQ
+60 QEHNDLMKNIDKQ
-73 LNALAKSD
+73 LNSLAKSD

-102 NIQKGVMYTKKIRE
+102 NIQKGVIYTKKIRE
-116 AEEFEKETIKKD
+116 AEEFEKETLKKD

-164 FAPYKDITTDLSK
+164 FTPYKDITTDLSK
-177 LIKDLGVLNPES
+177 LIKELGVLNPEK
-189 YTNSVDIMGVLNE
+189 YTTSSDIMGVLNE

-209 SKDVVYS
+209 SKDVVFS

-254 IPQVNSNE
+254 IPQINSNE
-262 KIIESLDER
+262 KIIESLDEK

-307 SYSSILNYNKK
+307 SYSDILNYNKK

-352 QDFNTYSY
+352 QDFNEYSY
-360 KVSDADQFKANN
+360 KESDAVQFKANN
-372 DFTLAQM
+372 DFIVAQM
-379 KEKKEK
+379 KEKREK
-385 EEKIASLGTPIDV
+385 EEKIASLGIPIDV

-408 KNAAVSYETTTE
+408 KNATLSYETTTE

-456 KKEFTEEYEGI
+456 KKAFTEEYKGI

-477 HLTSKSL
+477 YLTSKSL
-484 NPDTNEVDPNK
+484 NPATNEVDPNK

-504 NYHKLRISGKTHDE
+504 NYYKLRTSNKTHEE
-518 ALKAAGWTQENALS
+518 ALAASGWTQENALS

-561 HLSKKYKDYLSGAL
+561 HLSKKYKNYLNGAL

-589 EYIKNVE
+589 EFEKNKKNIDRNIILQGYSTSTVPSDIEIVE
-596 NNRDRF
+596 NLKKKFEKEWDK
-602 FREVRYTTAWSDYLD
+602 EKVRKLYNS
-617 RQTKKIKEN
+617 
-626 NGENP
+626 
-631 NPNLDVVLDFA
+631 
-642 KEQYEGI
+642 I
-649 KFVKLHPG
+649 KFIKLFPG
-657 SKEKSILNN
+657 SKEKSILSDYE
-666 THLEFMPSVNSFIN
+666 LKIMPNVDAFIN
-680 TGPLQHYGKE
+680 IDPRQHYGKE
-690 YVKEQQEYY
+690 YIKEQQEYY
-699 KELLTVSKALVINFA
+699 KELLTVSNALVINFA

-732 LVNGALTNPSSG
+732 LINGALTNPGSG

-749 DKKKLSSAFENKG
+749 DKKKLLSSAFDKTG

-791 QDVYYTVKPEESSL
+791 QDVYYTVKPEESNL

-820 NLVLDVS
+820 NLVLDVI

>member
-14 KPYQENIELIAEIA
+14 KPYQENIKLIAEIA
-28 NKKQAKYDS
+28 NEKQAKYDS
-37 VIDSLLNQEY
+37 VIDSLLYKEY

-60 QEHNDLMKNADKQ
+60 QEHNDLMKNIDKQ
-73 LNALAKSD
+73 LNSLAKSD

-102 NIQKGVMYTKKIRE
+102 NIQKGVIYTKKIRE
-116 AEEFEKETIKKD
+116 AEEFEKETLKKD

-164 FAPYKDITTDLSK
+164 FTPYKDITTDLSK
-177 LIKDLGVLNPES
+177 LIKELGVLNPEK
-189 YTNSVDIMGVLNE
+189 YTTSSDIMGVLNE

-209 SKDVVYS
+209 SKDVVFS

-254 IPQVNSNE
+254 IPQINSNE
-262 KIIESLDER
+262 KIIESLDEK

-307 SYSSILNYNKK
+307 SYSDILNYNKK

-352 QDFNTYSY
+352 QDFNEYSY
-360 KVSDADQFKANN
+360 KESDAVQFKANN
-372 DFTLAQM
+372 DFIVAQM
-379 KEKKEK
+379 KEKREK
-385 EEKIASLGTPIDV
+385 EEKIASLGIPIDV

-408 KNAAVSYETTTE
+408 KNATLSYETTTE

-456 KKEFTEEYEGI
+456 KKAFTEEYKGI

-477 HLTSKSL
+477 YLTSKSL
-484 NPDTNEVDPNK
+484 NPATNEVDPNK

-504 NYHKLRISGKTHDE
+504 NYYKLRTSNKTHEE
-518 ALKAAGWTQENALS
+518 ALAASGWTQENALS

-561 HLSKKYKDYLSGAL
+561 HLSKKYKNYLNGAL

-589 EYIKNVE
+589 EFEKNKKNIDRNIILQGYSTSTVPSDIEIVE
-596 NNRDRF
+596 NLKKKFEKEWDK
-602 FREVRYTTAWSDYLD
+602 EKVRKLYNS
-617 RQTKKIKEN
+617 
-626 NGENP
+626 
-631 NPNLDVVLDFA
+631 
-642 KEQYEGI
+642 I
-649 KFVKLHPG
+649 KFIKLFPG
-657 SKEKSILNN
+657 SKEKSILSDYE
-666 THLEFMPSVNSFIN
+666 LKIMPNVDAFIN
-680 TGPLQHYGKE
+680 IDPRQHYGKE
-690 YVKEQQEYY
+690 YIKEQQEYY
-699 KELLTVSKALVINFA
+699 KELLTVSNALVINFA

-732 LVNGALTNPSSG
+732 LINGALTNPGSG

-749 DKKKLSSAFENKG
+749 DKKKLLSSAFDKTG

-791 QDVYYTVKPEESSL
+791 QDVYYTVKPEESNL

-820 NLVLDVS
+820 NLVLDVF

-869 IGSFKST
+869 LGTFKST
-876 FAAENYYKNIKNNSS
+876 FAAENAFKSLKSNIS
-891 NNNSVQTNNQN
+891 NNTNQTNNQN

>member
-14 KPYQENIELIAEIA
+14 KPYQENIKLIAAVA
-28 NKKQAKYDS
+28 NEKQAKYDS
-37 VIDSLLNQEY
+37 VIDSLLYKEY

-60 QEHNDLMKNADKQ
+60 QEHNDLMKNIDKQ
-73 LNALAKSD
+73 LNSLAKSD

-102 NIQKGVMYTKKIRE
+102 NIQKGVIYTKKIRE
-116 AEEFEKETIKKD
+116 AEEFEKETLKKD

-164 FAPYKDITTDLSK
+164 FTPYKDITTDLSK
-177 LIKDLGVLNPES
+177 LIKELGVLNPEK
-189 YTNSVDIMGVLNE
+189 YTTSSDIMGVLNE

-209 SKDVVYS
+209 SKDVVFS

-254 IPQVNSNE
+254 IPQINSNE
-262 KIIESLDER
+262 KIIESLDEK

-307 SYSSILNYNKK
+307 SYSDILNYNKK

-352 QDFNTYSY
+352 QDFNEYSY
-360 KVSDADQFKANN
+360 KESDAVQFKANN
-372 DFTLAQM
+372 DFIVAQM
-379 KEKKEK
+379 KEKREK
-385 EEKIASLGTPIDV
+385 EEKIASLGIPIDV

-408 KNAAVSYETTTE
+408 KNATLSYETTTE

-456 KKEFTEEYEGI
+456 KKAFTEEYKGI

-477 HLTSKSL
+477 YLTSKSL
-484 NPDTNEVDPNK
+484 NPATNEVDPNK

-504 NYHKLRISGKTHDE
+504 NYYKLRTSNKTHEE
-518 ALKAAGWTQENALS
+518 ALAASGWTQENALS

-561 HLSKKYKDYLSGAL
+561 HLSKKYKNYLSGAL

-589 EYIKNVE
+589 EFEKNKKNIDRNIILQGYSTSTVPSDIEIVE
-596 NNRDRF
+596 NLKKKFEKEWDKEKV
-602 FREVRYTTAWSDYLD
+602 RELYNS
-617 RQTKKIKEN
+617 
-626 NGENP
+626 
-631 NPNLDVVLDFA
+631 
-642 KEQYEGI
+642 I
-649 KFVKLHPG
+649 KFIKLFPG
-657 SKEKSILNN
+657 SKEKSILSDYE
-666 THLEFMPSVNSFIN
+666 LKIMPNVDAFIN
-680 TGPLQHYGKE
+680 IDPRQHYGKE
-690 YVKEQQEYY
+690 YIKEQQEYY
-699 KELLTVSKALVINFA
+699 KELLTVSNALVINFA

-732 LVNGALTNPSSG
+732 LINGALTNPGSG

-749 DKKKLSSAFENKG
+749 DKKKLLSSAFDKTG

-791 QDVYYTVKPEESSL
+791 QDVYYTVKPEESNL

-820 NLVLDVS
+820 NLVLDVI

-869 IGSFKST
+869 LGTFKST
-876 FAAENYYKNIKNNSS
+876 FAAENAFKSLKSNIS
-891 NNNSVQTNNQN
+891 NNTNQTNNQN